1 MTMVNNMI
9 STKEYWKKMSE
20 GPTEDKIKNI
30 TLALSQRREVI
41 LKGIAESE
49 EHIKEWSK
57 EMEEYEQKVFEVL
70 HIYVEMILI

>member
-1 MTMVNNMI
+1 MVNNMI

-57 EMEEYEQKVFEVL
+57 EMEEYEQKVFDKN
-70 HIYVEMILI
+70 